1 MIVIDVL
8 IDVTDGPLMELLYV
22 DDLNLCGESLQFMA
36 KYERV

>member
-22 DDLNLCGESLQFMA
+22 DHLNLCGESLQFME